1 MLKQTMPDQLSYVM
15 SITITQSS
23 NRAKKRNKVFQL
35 GDPIYNTSVPNSS
48 FIIHENAQPCVCG
61 K

>member
-1 MLKQTMPDQLSYVM
+1 MPDQLSYVM

-35 GDPIYNTSVPNSS
+35 GDPIYNTSVPNSL